1 MDIVVAK
8 IYIILSV
15 TTIFLFLLTRKVHF
29 RIKKDERLIFSIEFM
44 LFELE
49 LTKNQG
55 SSEEKTEKA
64 EDESGM
70 PPDFGEV
77 FSLISRLISHTRK
90 CTVTLRR
97 LSIPLGLPTYE
108 NPLICFGVRAAVSS
122 FIAYIDSRVEKLT
135 IYDNA
140 FILDPDKNFAI
151 DIDIGIGLFNLIILA
166 ARLIAKGIK
175 MGKAEDTYVRN

>member
-15 TTIFLFLLTRKVHF
+15 TTILLFILTRKVHF
-29 RIKKDERLIFSIEFM
+29 RIKKDEHLIFSIGFM
-44 LFELE
+44 LFKLE
-49 LTKNQG
+49 FIKNQG
-55 SSEEKTEKA
+55 SFEEKTEI
-64 EDESGM
+64 ESGI
-70 PPDFGEV
+70 PPDIDEV
-77 FSLISRLISHTRK
+77 FSLISILISYTKK
-90 CTVTLRR
+90 CTITLHK
-97 LSIPLGLPTYE
+97 LSISLDQPTYT
-108 NPLICFGVRAAVSS
+108 NPMLYFGLRAVVSS

-135 IYDNA
+135 IADNA
-140 FILDPDKNFAI
+140 FILDPDRNFII

>member
-15 TTIFLFLLTRKVHF
+15 TTILLFILTRKVHF
-29 RIKKDERLIFSIEFM
+29 RIKKDEHLIFSIGFM
-44 LFELE
+44 LFKLE
-49 LTKNQG
+49 FIKKQG
-55 SSEEKTEKA
+55 SFEEKTEI
-64 EDESGM
+64 ERGI
-70 PPDFGEV
+70 PPEIDEV
-77 FSLISRLISHTRK
+77 FSLISILISYTKK
-90 CTVTLRR
+90 CTITLHK
-97 LSIPLGLPTYE
+97 LSISLDQPTHTNPMLYFGL
-108 NPLICFGVRAAVSS
+108 RAVVSS

-135 IYDNA
+135 IADNA
-140 FILDPDKNFAI
+140 FILDPDRNFLI

>member
-15 TTIFLFLLTRKVHF
+15 TTIILFILTRKVHF
-29 RIKKDERLIFSIEFM
+29 RIKKDEHLIFSIGFM
-44 LFELE
+44 LFKLE
-49 LTKNQG
+49 FTKNQG
-55 SSEEKTEKA
+55 SFEEKTEI
-64 EDESGM
+64 ESGI
-70 PPDFGEV
+70 PPDIDEV
-77 FSLISRLISHTRK
+77 FSLISILLSYTKK
-90 CTVTLRR
+90 CTITLHK
-97 LSIPLGLPTYE
+97 LSIPLDQPTYT
-108 NPLICFGVRAAVSS
+108 NPMLYFGLRAVVSS

-135 IYDNA
+135 IADNA
-140 FILDPDKNFAI
+140 FILDPDRNFII

>member
-15 TTIFLFLLTRKVHF
+15 TTILLFILTRKVHF
-29 RIKKDERLIFSIEFM
+29 RIKKDEHLIFSIGFM
-44 LFELE
+44 LFKLE
-49 LTKNQG
+49 FIKNQG
-55 SSEEKTEKA
+55 SFEEKTEI
-64 EDESGM
+64 ESGI
-70 PPDFGEV
+70 PPEIDEV
-77 FSLISRLISHTRK
+77 FSLISILLSYTKK
-90 CTVTLRR
+90 CTITLHK
-97 LSIPLGLPTYE
+97 LSISLDQPTYT
-108 NPLICFGVRAAVSS
+108 NPMLYFGLRAVVSS

-135 IYDNA
+135 IADNA
-140 FILDPDKNFAI
+140 FILDPDKNFII

>member
-1 MDIVVAK
+1 MDSVVAK

-15 TTIFLFLLTRKVHF
+15 TTILLFILTRKVHF
-29 RIKKDERLIFSIEFM
+29 RIKKDEHLIFSIGFI
-44 LFELE
+44 LFKLE

-55 SSEEKTEKA
+55 SFEEKTEI
-64 EDESGM
+64 ESGI
-70 PPDFGEV
+70 PPEIDEV
-77 FSLISRLISHTRK
+77 FSLISILLSYTKK
-90 CTVTLRR
+90 CTITLHK
-97 LSIPLGLPTYE
+97 LSISLDQPTYT
-108 NPLICFGVRAAVSS
+108 NPMLYFGLRAVVSS

-135 IYDNA
+135 IADNA
-140 FILDPDKNFAI
+140 FILDPDRNFII

>member
-15 TTIFLFLLTRKVHF
+15 TTILLFILTRKVHF
-29 RIKKDERLIFSIEFM
+29 RIKKDEHLIFSIGFM
-44 LFELE
+44 LFKLE
-49 LTKNQG
+49 FIKNQG
-55 SSEEKTEKA
+55 SFEEKTEIG
-64 EDESGM
+64 SGI
-70 PPDFGEV
+70 PPDIDEV
-77 FSLISRLISHTRK
+77 FSLISILISYTKK
-90 CTVTLRR
+90 CTITLHK
-97 LSIPLGLPTYE
+97 LSISLDQPTHTNPMLYFGL
-108 NPLICFGVRAAVSS
+108 RAVVSS

-135 IYDNA
+135 IADNA
-140 FILDPDKNFAI
+140 FILDPDRNFII

>member
-15 TTIFLFLLTRKVHF
+15 TTILLFILTRKVHF
-29 RIKKDERLIFSIEFM
+29 RIKKDEHLIFSIGFM

-49 LTKNQG
+49 LIKNQG
-55 SSEEKTEKA
+55 SFEEKAEKTEI
-64 EDESGM
+64 ESGI
-70 PPDFGEV
+70 PPDIDEV
-77 FSLISRLISHTRK
+77 FSLISILLSYTKK
-90 CTVTLRR
+90 CTITLHK
-97 LSIPLGLPTYE
+97 LSISLDQPTYT
-108 NPLICFGVRAAVSS
+108 NLMLYFALRAVVSS

-135 IYDNA
+135 IADNA
-140 FILDPDKNFAI
+140 FILDPDRNFII